1 MRPRERH
8 LTSLIAIGVIALAG
22 CAGPAAS
29 QAPPSASA
37 SEAPAMPSVTFA
49 FTGDEPVVTRT
60 LTGHDES
67 YLNPGAVIDDGGR
80 LHMYANVFS
89 QWPGHMVFPHLVSD
103 DGLTWTKADSSP
115 AFTSDDIPYLDHGA
129 DVSAG
134 YVAADGTWVLIFE
147 TVEVSDPWV
156 LGRATAPGPDGPWT
170 VDPEPILTPGPD
182 GSFDAGGLQWP
193 SVVQTAD
200 GYLMYFTAIDR
211 RGGSASI
218 GMATSDDG
226 LAWAKRDGAV
236 MTAELDWERGN
247 VDRPRVAITP
257 RGLAMVYAGGRLT
270 DRGLA
275 WSEDGVDWQR
285 DGELPVITRETFPI
299 SGSAW
304 DAALVYRD
312 GSLDYYLEIGSAS
325 GADASTDVYLAQAPI
340 E

>member
-1 MRPRERH
+1 
-8 LTSLIAIGVIALAG
+8 
-22 CAGPAAS
+22 
-29 QAPPSASA
+29 
-37 SEAPAMPSVTFA
+37 MPSVTFA
-49 FTGDEPVVTRT
+49 FTGDTPVVTRA

-67 YLNPGAVIDDGGR
+67 YLNPGAIIERDGR

-89 QWPGHMVFPHLVSD
+89 QWPGHMAFPHLVSD
-103 DGLTWTKADSSP
+103 DGVAWTKAESSP
-115 AFTSDDIPYLDHGA
+115 AFTSDDIPYLDNGA

-193 SVVQTAD
+193 SVVQTSD
-200 GYLMYFTAIDR
+200 GYLMYFTAVDR
-211 RGGSASI
+211 LGGQGAI
-218 GMATSDDG
+218 GLATSPDG
-226 LAWAKRDGAV
+226 LAWSKHDGPVLA
-236 MTAELDWERGN
+236 AELDWERGQ
-247 VDRPRVAITP
+247 VDRPRVAATP
-257 RGLAMVYAGGRLT
+257 RGLAMIYAGGRLT

-275 WSEDGVDWQR
+275 WSDDGVSWQR
-285 DGELPVITRETFPI
+285 DGELPVINRESFPI

-325 GADASTDVYLAQAPI
+325 GVDATTDVYLARASI